1 MSEVWRHY
9 RNEAGDA
16 LAERFW
22 QELMARLN
30 EVAERPERFSPY
42 LGHPRFRRA
51 RLKRFPYLIVFR
63 VLRDRVRIMVI
74 KHEKRHPAFGMNRR

>member
-1 MSEVWRHY
+1 MKLSYHPAIQRDVSEVWRHY

-30 EVAERPERFSPY
+30 EVAEHPERFSPY
-42 LGHPRFRRA
+42 RGHPRFQRA
-51 RLKRFPYLIVFR
+51 
-63 VLRDRVRIMVI
+63 
-74 KHEKRHPAFGMNRR
+74 G